1 MISYVDA
8 LSELRTFRKIL
19 VTGPH
24 RSGTTICSRMLDSDL
39 PQHMLFDERDVGVR
53 SLSRLMRQL
62 ATNGPDIIHGPCF
75 SSLVQW
81 MTGDMAVVFM
91 QRDEADIQKSQD
103 RIGWTKREAKWQLDQ
118 YFFQSASSVPNAV
131 YYGWICHQKAMMQ
144 VPYFEIEYES
154 LSEHPL
160 WVPKEKRTNFSN
172 RQWKVAE

>member
-8 LSELRTFRKIL
+8 LPELRTFRKIL

-53 SLSRLMRQL
+53 SLSRLMKQL

-91 QRDEADIQKSQD
+91 RRPTWEVQRSQD
-103 RIGWTKREAKWQLDQ
+103 RIGWTEREAKWQNGQ
-118 YFFQSASSVPNAV
+118 YFYPEKMSVPNVV
-131 YYGWICHQKAMMQ
+131 YQSWASHQKPMMQ

-154 LSEHPL
+154 LSSHPL
-160 WVPKEKRTNFSN
+160 WVPKEKRVNFTN
-172 RQWKVAE
+172 RQWKESE